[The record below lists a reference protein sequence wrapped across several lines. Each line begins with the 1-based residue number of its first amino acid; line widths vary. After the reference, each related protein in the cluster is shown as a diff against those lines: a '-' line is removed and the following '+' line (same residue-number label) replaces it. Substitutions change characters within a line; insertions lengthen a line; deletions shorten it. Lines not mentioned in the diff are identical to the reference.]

1 MTQASFVIV
10 SELIVKRLKPH
21 AEGEFV
27 ERLAAAVE
35 LHMPEKIELFQSV
48 SLSQSPS
55 QTDMAQD
62 TEKSLKDSVRD
73 SQSYFSKLTLAK
85 TQLCSRLTDP
95 NLENQLRVTTSS
107 LTPDIRCLTK
117 EKQFQPSH

>member
-1 MTQASFVIV
+1 M
-10 SELIVKRLKPH
+10 
-21 AEGEFV
+21 
-27 ERLAAAVE
+27 ERFAAAVE